1 MNLKERISV
10 DTKQALKSGD
20 KQRVSVLRMV
30 TSKILEKEV
39 ELRTKKGRDYKLDD
53 DETIEVITSYAKQ
66 RRQSIDSYRDAGR
79 QDLAGNEEK
88 ELLLLQEYLPKQLSE
103 AEIEGFVD
111 EAIAETGATSIKD
124 LGSVMRAL
132 MPKVKGA
139 ADGKVVNQIVRTKL
153 GA

>member
-79 QDLAGNEEK
+79 EDLAANEEN
-88 ELLLLQEYLPKQLSE
+88 ELHLLQEYLPKQLSE
-103 AEIEGFVD
+103 AEIEAFVD
-111 EAIAETGATSIKD
+111 EAIAETGATSAKD
-124 LGSVMRAL
+124 LGNVMRAL

-139 ADGKVVNQIVRTKL
+139 ADGKVVNQIVRKKL